1 MSHDF
6 ITVPPADR
14 YRIINARLPVDL
26 TPELEKA
33 GDTDR
38 FAACEILVESGRIAA
53 LNPPG
58 GTTPAADEPTVDLRD
73 GDCVATLSSTFTP
86 TSTRVTSGR
95 AVPIWPEPTLPPGPP
110 RRRTAK
116 QTGTPRTCAS
126 GWSSLFV
133 ARTRT
138 ARQRCA
144 PTSIPRQAGGD
155 FLAGIC

>member
-73 GDCVATLSSTFTP
+73 GIALPRFVDIHTHIDK
-86 TSTRVTSGR
+86 GH
-95 AVPIWPEPTLPPGPP
+95 IWPRRPNLAGTHFAARTAAAEDREANWNAEDVRVRMEFSSLRVRARHGSAAHPP
-110 RRRTAK
+110 R
-116 QTGTPRTCAS
+116 
-126 GWSSLFV
+126 F
-133 ARTRT
+133 
-138 ARQRCA
+138 
-144 PTSIPRQAGGD
+144 PRQAGGD
-155 FLAGIC
+155 FLASIR